1 MFMLSSF
8 IIINLGRKKPHWGE
22 DDHKP
27 NWWPSSLPFAD
38 PSNGLSR
45 PNVGTLSR
53 IIMSYAG
60 TTSGSDSDSDDYQS
74 LASENSDP
82 DTTNL
87 DAPIITDN
95 APKTSKSLT
104 KASDDILTIFASLVV
119 RFYGHTYSILST
131 VKSTQKL
138 QISVVVYIRYTI

>member
-1 MFMLSSF
+1 MLSSF

-38 PSNGLSR
+38 PSNGPSR

-60 TTSGSDSDSDDYQS
+60 TTSGNDSDSDDYQS

-138 QISVVVYIRYTI
+138 QISMVVYIWYTI

>member
-1 MFMLSSF
+1 MFMLSLF

-38 PSNGLSR
+38 PSNGPSR

-60 TTSGSDSDSDDYQS
+60 TTSDSDSDSDDYQS

-95 APKTSKSLT
+95 APKTSKSPT
-104 KASDDILTIFASLVV
+104 KASDDILTTFASLVV
-119 RFYGHTYSILST
+119 RFYGYTYSILST
-131 VKSTQKL
+131 VKSTKKW
-138 QISVVVYIRYTI
+138 QISMVV